1 MAVFPSFIFD
11 SSKGETPQ
19 TIAMKRALAAQ
30 IMGGFGN
37 RPARNV
43 GEGVGNAFASL
54 GQGITANVMNRR
66 ASAGEE
72 AGQAAA
78 GDLRQQLIN
87 SMMGQSSFPPA
98 PNPGNTSSM
107 ASMAA
112 PDYASARVA
121 QAHGDSTA
129 PAGNLTESKQAFI
142 NALMPAAIQES
153 QRTGIDPRIIV
164 AQAAQETG
172 WGRSAPGNNYFGIK
186 SHGQGGGQTF
196 ATHEYVNGK
205 RVNIRDSFRRF
216 DSPADSVR
224 GYGDFILKNP
234 RYRPFMA
241 AQGLDAQL
249 EALQASGYATD
260 PNYSRSVGAI
270 ARGIPLDSP
279 VAANEAMATGSLSNG
294 LTPDA
299 LQQWAFANYAQPQQS
314 GSAVDAVNA
323 LGAAQ
328 PVGVAENEA
337 DILAQEA
344 AMAQQD
350 PAAFAAQGA
359 MPQAAPMQQQP
370 IQVAQAGGFPEMAG
384 RDPSRPPP
392 PDLNMLMQVLSN
404 PFMDEGTKAYAQAVL
419 QQHMQAQDPSHQ
431 LDMDYRRAQI
441 EKLNREAAG
450 GNRRY
455 GLNPI
460 YGQDAQGNTVLG
472 VLGDDGS
479 FKPVDTGGVNI
490 STGVD
495 RVDLG
500 TQWGLLDKRSGQ
512 MVGTLPKENYQ
523 EAFDTASGTNDA
535 KSAAEAR
542 ANLPK
547 VEDNATAILGMIESL
562 STDPYL
568 DSMVGP
574 VSGRL
579 PNVSA
584 DAARVQSKM
593 DQIGG
598 QAFLQAFEIL
608 KGGGTITEIEG
619 QKATEAIARLNTAQ
633 NPQDYRDA
641 LNELRSI
648 VQRGVERARR
658 SAGMGGG
665 TQAPP
670 GADGWQ
676 DMGGVRIRRKQ

>member
-37 RPARNV
+37 RQARNV
-43 GEGVGNAFASL
+43 GEGIGNAFASL

-66 ASAGEE
+66 AAAGEE
-72 AGQAAA
+72 AGQATA

-87 SMMGQSSFPPA
+87 SMMGQSSFPAA

-107 ASMAA
+107 ATM
-112 PDYASARVA
+112 
-121 QAHGDSTA
+121 
-129 PAGNLTESKQAFI
+129 PAGESADYIRSGLQQRGLPPHVADAFVLNMQDESGLNPGINERNPIVPGSRGGFGLYQLTGPRRRAYEAF
-142 NALMPAAIQES
+142 
-153 QRTGIDPRIIV
+153 
-164 AQAAQETG
+164 AAQ
-172 WGRSAPGNNYFGIK
+172 
-186 SHGQGGGQTF
+186 
-196 ATHEYVNGK
+196 
-205 RVNIRDSFRRF
+205 
-216 DSPADSVR
+216 R
-224 GYGDFILKNP
+224 GVDP
-234 RYRPFMA
+234 SDV
-241 AQGLDAQL
+241 DAQL
-249 EALQASGYATD
+249 DFLVTELQGPEARAAQSILSAPDTGTAAQAIVNDFLRPAPEHRQRRAARYAAYQGQPASG
-260 PNYSRSVGAI
+260 
-270 ARGIPLDSP
+270 
-279 VAANEAMATGSLSNG
+279 G
-294 LTPDA
+294 L
-299 LQQWAFANYAQPQQS
+299 
-314 GSAVDAVNA
+314 DAVNA

-328 PVGVAENEA
+328 PVPVAETEA

-384 RDPSRPPP
+384 RDPSRSPP

-404 PFMDEGTKAYAQAVL
+404 PFMDDGTKAYAQAVL
-419 QQHMQAQDPSHQ
+419 NQHMQAQDPSHQ

-598 QAFLQAFEIL
+598 QAFLQAFETL
-608 KGGGTITEIEG
+608 RGGGQISNEEG
-619 QKATEAIARLNTAQ
+619 KRATAAIARLNTSQ
-633 NPQDYRDA
+633 NPADYRQA
-641 LNELRSI
+641 LEELSTI
-648 VQRGVERARR
+648 VRTSLDRARR
-658 SAGMGGG
+658 SAGAGAGSNP
-665 TQAPP
+665 PP
-670 GADGWQ
+670 GASGDGWQ